1 MMPIESRPEFN
12 FDLEKSS
19 ESKMEET
26 IITYKTYNR
35 SSVPNKPSQPI
46 NLVWLRAK
54 WQLASQLAI
63 VTNNGSSFRTD

>member
-12 FDLEKSS
+12 FDQKKTS

-26 IITYKTYNR
+26 TITYKTYNR
-35 SSVPNKPSQPI
+35 LSMLNKPSQPI

-54 WQLASQLAI
+54 WQLANQLAV
-63 VTNNGSSFRTD
+63 VTNNGSGFPTD

>member
-12 FDLEKSS
+12 FDQKKTS

-26 IITYKTYNR
+26 TITYKMYNR
-35 SSVPNKPSQPI
+35 LSMLNKPSQLI

-54 WQLASQLAI
+54 WQLASQLAV
-63 VTNNGSSFRTD
+63 VTNNGSGFPTD

>member
-35 SSVPNKPSQPI
+35 SSVLNKPSQPI

-54 WQLASQLAI
+54 WQLAVQLAI
-63 VTNNGSSFRTD
+63 VTNNSSSFRTD

>member
-12 FDLEKSS
+12 FDQEKTS

-26 IITYKTYNR
+26 TITYKTYNR
-35 SSVPNKPSQPI
+35 LSMLNKPSQLI

-54 WQLASQLAI
+54 WQLASQLA
-63 VTNNGSSFRTD
+63 VVPNNGSGFPTD